1 MVYLHTQILCISI
14 TLFALALGGIEG
26 QQHKH
31 IVHHTGKA
39 TDLNHVDPSNIH
51 HHQVPG
57 NSTGS
62 HVHHY
67 SYRLPGKSTN
77 HTYRYKVPGKS
88 VNHTF
93 RYKRPGQV
101 HHHSYR
107 YKNPGKVHRHTYR
120 YKQPGK
126 VDHHSYRYRLPG
138 KTDTHTYRYRL
149 PQLEKKKPVTGVYYI
164 INMMYNYFAVGGHL
178 TGVPPVDILLLRYYM
193 AEGPR
198 KFCPQK

>member
-1 MVYLHTQILCISI
+1 MSPPSGDH
-14 TLFALALGGIEG
+14 LFDY
-26 QQHKH
+26 QH
-31 IVHHTGKA
+31 
-39 TDLNHVDPSNIH
+39 
-51 HHQVPG
+51 VPG

-67 SYRLPGKSTN
+67 SYRLPGKETN
-77 HTYRYKVPGKS
+77 HTYRYKLPGKS

-107 YKNPGKVHRHTYR
+107 YKVPGKVHHHSYR

-126 VDHHSYRYRLPG
+126 VEHHSYRYKLPG
-138 KTDTHTYRYRL
+138 KSDTHTYRYKL
-149 PQLEKKKPVTGVYYI
+149 PQLEKKKPVTGVYYL

-178 TGVPPVDILLLRYYM
+178 TGVPPVDIILLRYYM